1 MGQLAHQ
8 VKAFIAQVL
17 MEFPELMGSPDVRKL
32 LQNRESSDQIQALT
46 YHQIGSS
53 AGEIGSRRLSVGS
66 GRYRSRFCNSVSLA
80 ALRSIDHFRA
90 RPYSCDSKVSC
101 FY

>member
-32 LQNRESSDQIQALT
+32 LQNRELPDPGTHRPPNRFICW
-46 YHQIGSS
+46 GNP
-53 AGEIGSRRLSVGS
+53 LSQVEC
-66 GRYRSRFCNSVSLA
+66 RIRSLPVL
-80 ALRSIDHFRA
+80 
-90 RPYSCDSKVSC
+90 
-101 FY
+101 